1 MRRKGV
7 LLGTVTAVLLAS
19 GMLSGCG
26 KTEEPAPKAQVA
38 SGPRLLLQLSD
49 TTGWHD
55 VPAEI
60 ATLKEAQVFA
70 RIPGVLTTLA
80 VREGDMVGKGQV
92 IGRIV
97 DNQLGFQAGAY
108 GAQAAAAQ
116 AQVVQAEAEL
126 KRVQYLYDKG
136 VYAKARL
143 DQAIASLG
151 TAKAQVRAAQAQQ
164 SAVGAVAGQG
174 AVVAPSSGRVL
185 RVPVPAGAPVA
196 PGVVV
201 AVITS
206 GPTILRLQVPES
218 LAGQVHPGSRVLTAA
233 FGGGSSE
240 GRVIKVYPSITA
252 GQVTVDVE
260 MPGIDNSLI
269 GRRMAAKVE
278 TASRKALLVPKQFVT
293 TRFGVDY
300 VTVLAKDGSA
310 AQVPVQTAASL
321 EAGKI
326 ELLSGAAPGDTL
338 IGPAQ

>member
-126 KRVQYLYDKG
+126 KRVQYLYD
-136 VYAKARL
+136 KARL

-278 TASRKALLVPKQFVT
+278 TASRKALLVPKQFVA

-321 EAGKI
+321 EPGKI

>member
-1 MRRKGV
+1 MRRKGAW
-7 LLGTVTAVLLAS
+7 LGSVAAAMLLAAS
-19 GMLSGCG
+19 LSGCG
-26 KTEEPAPKAQVA
+26 GSEEKAPAAQA
-38 SGPRLLLQLSD
+38 PAGTRLVLQLSE
-49 TTGWHD
+49 TTGWQD

-80 VREGDMVGKGQV
+80 VREGDLVGKGQV

-97 DNQLGFQAGAY
+97 DNQLGYQAGAY

-143 DQAIASLG
+143 DQAVAALG
-151 TAKAQVRAAQAQQ
+151 TARAQVRAAQAQQ

-206 GPTILRLQVPES
+206 GPTILRLQIPES
-218 LAGQVHPGSRVLTAA
+218 LAGQVHPGSRVSTTA
-233 FGGGSSE
+233 FGGGQSE
-240 GRVIKVYPSITA
+240 GRVIKVYPSVSA
-252 GQVTVDVE
+252 GQVTVDVD

-278 TASRKALLVPKQFVT
+278 TGSRKALLVPRGFVT
-293 TRFGVDY
+293 TRFGIDY

-310 AQVPVQTAASL
+310 TQVPVQTAPTGD
-321 EAGKI
+321 AGQI
-326 ELLSGAAPGDTL
+326 ELLSGVVAGDTL
-338 IGPAQ
+338 IGPVR